1 MWWRLMKTLSAP
13 PPSENETRDPR
24 QWISEISEER

>member
-13 PPSENETRDPR
+13 RSENETRDSR
-24 QWISEISEER
+24 QWIPEIGEER

>member
-13 PPSENETRDPR
+13 RSENETRDPR
-24 QWISEISEER
+24 EWISEIDGGR

>member
-13 PPSENETRDPR
+13 RSESETRDSR
-24 QWISEISEER
+24 RWLSEIGGGR

>member
-13 PPSENETRDPR
+13 RSEIHTRDSR
-24 QWISEISEER
+24 RWISEIGEGR